1 MRFVLTNAQRE
12 CFGIEIVDSGWQM
25 IELKKSTYD
34 TYDSLAYID
43 GNKVRKLIQTG
54 EAHYCEYTLS
64 EELSEDR
71 QWLLPKTAKGKPVKL
86 SASALAKRT
95 AVGMAIRYEREYI
108 SVYHAT
114 TDQGYFRSASLEII
128 PKDISDFAQ
137 WVQNW
142 CEETTEQDLLDVQSF
157 ARRERARRK
166 YAEGDFFRLR
176 LDRRYWIYGRILL
189 NVAQMRKD
197 KVAFWDLLPGQ
208 PLVVGIYHLL
218 TDRPISDI
226 GLIADRPMLPSE
238 ALMDNIFYY
247 GEAEIIGNR
256 PLQRYEQ
263 DYPIHYDDSIRPGQH
278 SVRLQYG
285 RIYREVENEHRLF
298 RTDFKNGGGSFFPNV
313 TLRILRSCIAAGSN
327 LPYWTENRNYL
338 EDDLRNPKY
347 ALQRRQVFE
356 QFGLDMETCYRE
368 DLTIEYR
375 TVPQV
380 MDNYVWPLIEREDIL
395 SPEGKRLGR
404 HYIYCCPCGKGR
416 IEEYSFLDNMVQKD
430 RVHIDCVRCAVD
442 YSVDKVRAG
451 TWQLRSKCL

>member
-1 MRFVLTNAQRE
+1 
-12 CFGIEIVDSGWQM
+12 
-25 IELKKSTYD
+25 
-34 TYDSLAYID
+34 
-43 GNKVRKLIQTG
+43 
-54 EAHYCEYTLS
+54 
-64 EELSEDR
+64 
-71 QWLLPKTAKGKPVKL
+71 
-86 SASALAKRT
+86 
-95 AVGMAIRYEREYI
+95 
-108 SVYHAT
+108 
-114 TDQGYFRSASLEII
+114 
-128 PKDISDFAQ
+128 
-137 WVQNW
+137 
-142 CEETTEQDLLDVQSF
+142 
-157 ARRERARRK
+157 
-166 YAEGDFFRLR
+166 
-176 LDRRYWIYGRILL
+176 
-189 NVAQMRKD
+189 
-197 KVAFWDLLPGQ
+197 
-208 PLVVGIYHLL
+208 VVGIYHLL